1 MGYVASLGLNLIC
14 EVLCLLKNLKLNC
27 QNTLS
32 RSIERIMYNK
42 NTTIEEYVVSV
53 ILEKADQDF
62 RRIVKPFSFYW

>member
-1 MGYVASLGLNLIC
+1 MSTQEFKV
-14 EVLCLLKNLKLNC
+14 KLPEYTIK
-27 QNTLS
+27 Q
-32 RSIERIMYNK
+32 IERIIYNK

>member
-1 MGYVASLGLNLIC
+1 MSTQEFKV
-14 EVLCLLKNLKLNC
+14 KLPEYTIE
-27 QNTLS
+27 Q
-32 RSIERIMYNK
+32 IERIIYNK